1 MEHPIGEFMNITMS
15 KIKDMVDVNTVVGNP
30 INTPDGVTIIPVSR
44 LSFGFASGGSD
55 FTLKEQ
61 GGFAGGNGAGVKV
74 DPMGFLVVRDGNVR
88 MVTISPPAGTT
99 VDRVVEMIPD
109 IIDKVEG
116 IVEKHKKDK

>member
-15 KIKDMVDVNTVVGNP
+15 KIKDMVDVNTVVGEP
-30 INTPDGVTIIPVSR
+30 ITTPDGVTIIPVSR

-74 DPMGFLVVRDGNVR
+74 DPMGFLVIRDGNVR
-88 MVTISPPAGTT
+88 MATITPPAGTT

-109 IIDKVEG
+109 IIDKVED
-116 IVEKHKKDK
+116 IIEKHKKDK

>member
-15 KIKDMVDVNTVVGNP
+15 KIKDMVDVNTVVGEP
-30 INTPDGVTIIPVSR
+30 ITTPDGVTIIPVSR

-74 DPMGFLVVRDGNVR
+74 DPMGFLVIRDGSVR
-88 MVTISPPAGTT
+88 MVTIAPPAGTT

-109 IIDKVEG
+109 IIDKVED
-116 IVEKHKKDK
+116 IIEKHKKDK